1 MVRSKESSV
10 CWLILRISY
19 LFHSSHFR
27 RDQKA
32 KLNVKPAEFLE
43 AGYAAYS

>member
-1 MVRSKESSV
+1 M
-10 CWLILRISY
+10 LRISY
-19 LFHSSHFR
+19 LHHMSHFR